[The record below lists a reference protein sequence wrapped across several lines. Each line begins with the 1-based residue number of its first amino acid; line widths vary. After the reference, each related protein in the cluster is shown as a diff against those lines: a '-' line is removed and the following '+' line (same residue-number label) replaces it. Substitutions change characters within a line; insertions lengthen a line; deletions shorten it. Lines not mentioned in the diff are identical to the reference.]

1 MPGVLRL
8 ALFQARRDRVTL
20 PVWILGITLLGFA
33 TSSAVVTQFGDEP
46 SQAAILTLAATN
58 PAFLF
63 LRGLPDGTGI
73 GAVVFF
79 QGYAFT
85 AVLAGLMSTFLV
97 VRHTRTDEELGRA
110 EVLGSVPLPRAAS
123 LAATLLLGAAAN
135 LILAMFLAA
144 GFVAAGLPVPGAV
157 GAGAAV
163 GAVGV
168 FFVGLAAAVAQVLPS
183 GRSANGAAAGLV
195 GAAYLLRGVG
205 DALGTPASDLLHVSS
220 AWPSLLSPIGWGQR
234 LRPFTSPDLFALP
247 VLLAA
252 ALGVAVAAVLIRRRR
267 DVGASLLPQ
276 RDGRERAGAG
286 GTSFVGL
293 AWRLQR
299 STLAGWCV
307 GAAALGAV
315 AGALGPLVSETVS
328 SVAPLKELIS
338 RLVPGGQAGLIDVF
352 VTALLGVAGVFA
364 AAAGIQA
371 VLRMRAEEAEGRA
384 EALLAAPVSRAPVA
398 RREPVHRRR
407 LSRRCL
413 RNGWGCGR
421 HRLGTLGHVQRTCR
435 VLGAGSVGA
444 HTGRP
449 RVPRRSR
456 RGLRRSAAPQ
466 CLTGVGNAGRRTCAG
481 RIRGVVRAAGV
492 AAGRESVPAFRGHA
506 RGTFRPRRG
515 AGTGCHCGSA
525 GRPGRLFHST
535 AGPDCLVGC
544 RVGKELVRHGTP

>member
-1 MPGVLRL
+1 MPGVVRL

-33 TSSAVVTQFGDEP
+33 TSSAVVTQFGDEA
-46 SQAAILTLAATN
+46 SQAAILTLAASN

-63 LRGLPDGTGI
+63 LRGLPDGTGV

-110 EVLGSVPLPRAAS
+110 ELLGSVPLPRAAS

-135 LILAMFLAA
+135 LLLAVFVAA

-157 GAGAAV
+157 WAGAAV

-205 DALGTPASDLLHVSS
+205 DALGTPAADLLHVSS

-234 LRPFTSPDLFALP
+234 SRPFTSPDLFALL

-252 ALGVAVAAVLIRRRR
+252 ALVLGAAAVLIRQRR

-328 SVAPLKELIS
+328 SVAPLRELIS

-384 EALLAAPVSRAPVA
+384 ELLLAAPLSRARWLGA
-398 RREPVHRRR
+398 NLFIAAALRGRCFRNGRRR
-407 LSRRCL
+407 
-413 RNGWGCGR
+413 GR
-421 HRLGTLGHVQRTCR
+421 HRPGTFGHRQRTCR
-435 VLGAGSVGA
+435 VLWCRRRWRTFPPPWCSWRRPPWSSPPHRGSVFCWAGGCLPPDLCWA
-444 HTGRP
+444 NSG
-449 RVPRRSR
+449 SC
-456 RGLRRSAAPQ
+456 SA
-466 CLTGVGNAGRRTCAG
+466 CRC
-481 RIRGVVRAAGV
+481 
-492 AAGRESVPAFRGHA
+492 
-506 RGTFRPRRG
+506 
-515 AGTGCHCGSA
+515 
-525 GRPGRLFHST
+525 
-535 AGPDCLVGC
+535 GC
-544 RVGKELVRHGTP
+544 RT

>member
-1 MPGVLRL
+1 MPGVLQL

-20 PVWILGITLLGFA
+20 PVWILGITLLIFA
-33 TSSAVVTQFGDEP
+33 TSSAVVTQFGDQP
-46 SQAAILTLAATN
+46 SQAAILTLAASN

-63 LRGLPDGTGI
+63 LRGLPDGTGV

-110 EVLGSVPLPRAAS
+110 ELLGSVPIPRSAS
-123 LAATLLLGAAAN
+123 LAATLLLGVVAN
-135 LILAMFLAA
+135 LLLAVSVAA
-144 GFVAAGLPVPGAV
+144 GFIASGLPVPDAAVPGAA

-168 FFVGLAAAVAQVLPS
+168 FFVGLAAAVAQLLPS

-195 GAAYLLRGVG
+195 GAAYLLRAAG
-205 DALGTPASDLLHVSS
+205 DALGTPTADLLHVAS
-220 AWPSLLSPIGWGQR
+220 AWPSLFSPIGWGQR
-234 LRPFTSPDLFALP
+234 SRPFTSPDLSALL

-252 ALGVAVAAVLIRRRR
+252 ALVLGAAALLIRRRR
-267 DVGASLLPQ
+267 DLGASLLIQ
-276 RDGRERAGAG
+276 RDGRERAGVG

-299 STLAGWCV
+299 STLAGWCI
-307 GAAALGAV
+307 GAATLGAV

-384 EALLAAPVSRAPVA
+384 EILLAAPKFRARWLGANLVIAAASAVMVSATAGAAAAIGLGISGAANGPAGLLVPAALAHVPAAVVFLAAASVVFAAAP
-398 RREPVHRRR
+398 R
-407 LSRRCL
+407 LSIPL
-413 RNGWGCGR
+413 AWGMLAAGLILGEFGELLGLPVWLQDFSPFR
-421 HRLGTLGHVQRTCR
+421 HSSAMPVESFDSG
-435 VLGAGSVGA
+435 GALA
-444 HTGRP
+444 LAIIAAALA
-449 RVPRRSR
+449 
-456 RGLRRSAAPQ
+456 GLATY
-466 CLTGVGNAGRRTCAG
+466 LIGRRDLT
-481 RIRGVVRAAGV
+481 
-492 AAGRESVPAFRGHA
+492 
-506 RGTFRPRRG
+506 T
-515 AGTGCHCGSA
+515 
-525 GRPGRLFHST
+525 
-535 AGPDCLVGC
+535 
-544 RVGKELVRHGTP
+544 